1 MTRRCARR
9 IPCGSR
15 RLSRELSSATD
26 PGEQAGWIEGFLAGN
41 ALLLIHDPRLLG
53 VIDRWAGGIPSRAFV
68 DALPALR
75 RAFGSWS
82 RAERRELAARVAD
95 LPEDP
100 ERPGDGTAGQS
111 GRSEAEGGPEGRT
124 EADGPEAAAPED
136 EDFDFAGP
144 VLETVSAILGGGR

>member
-1 MTRRCARR
+1 
-9 IPCGSR
+9 
-15 RLSRELSSATD
+15 
-26 PGEQAGWIEGFLAGN
+26 
-41 ALLLIHDPRLLG
+41 
-53 VIDRWAGGIPSRAFV
+53 VI
-68 DALPALR
+68 PALR

-95 LPEDP
+95 LPEGP

-136 EDFDFAGP
+136 EDFDFAHP
-144 VLETVSAILGGGR
+144 VLHGRRDGEQFAQTGQKQSGRVLQRGEPRAGRRRAVPRPFDAGVQIEHRRADASGLLAVIDQVVNHGLQA